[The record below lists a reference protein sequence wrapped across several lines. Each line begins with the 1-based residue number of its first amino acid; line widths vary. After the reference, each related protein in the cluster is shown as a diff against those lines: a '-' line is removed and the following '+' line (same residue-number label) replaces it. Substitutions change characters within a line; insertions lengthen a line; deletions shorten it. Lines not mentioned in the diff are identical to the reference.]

1 MTKSELLQI
10 FPAISPTAI
19 QERDAE
25 YVIFGKFCIVASLGR
40 NEWDLWICNPK
51 DITKGLTTR
60 KIRILLR
67 KLWQEASFTELT
79 GETYAQVQ
87 GTDLISNNLDLLGIR
102 KKRQLSEDQLQKMTD
117 RLERMRG
124 LHEERKHAA

>member
-1 MTKSELLQI
+1 MTKFELVQI
-10 FPAISPTAI
+10 FPKISPTAI
-19 QERDAE
+19 KERDGE
-25 YVIFGKFCIVASLGR
+25 IVIIGKFCIVASLGG
-40 NEWDLWICNPK
+40 NQWDLWICNPK

-67 KLWQEASFTELT
+67 NLAQEASFTELT
-79 GETYAQVQ
+79 GETYTNLQ
-87 GTDLISNNLDLLGIR
+87 GADLISNNLDLLGIR

-124 LHEERKHAA
+124 LHEEKKHAA